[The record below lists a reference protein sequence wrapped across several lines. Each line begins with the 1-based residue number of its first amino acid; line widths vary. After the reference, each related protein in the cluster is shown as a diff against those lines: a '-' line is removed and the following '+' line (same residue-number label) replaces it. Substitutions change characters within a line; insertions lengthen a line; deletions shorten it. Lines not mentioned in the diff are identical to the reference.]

1 MTIGELADKL
11 GAKVL
16 TQEVDL
22 SREVLCGYACDLLSW
37 VMARGKEGMAW
48 ATVQA
53 HMNAV
58 AVAVLA
64 DMSCVIAAEG
74 VQVAADVIE
83 KAEEEGVALITTD
96 LSAYHIAGRMHEKGI
111 A

>member
-64 DMSCVIAAEG
+64 DMSCIIGVENVQFDPAVIA
-74 VQVAADVIE
+74 
-83 KAEEEGVALITTD
+83 KAEEEGVAL
-96 LSAYHIAGRMHEKGI
+96 LS
-111 A
+111 